1 MGEGQWWV
9 KVSAEG
15 QWVGEGQW
23 WLKVNQDKTLTGAP
37 EPLTAGLS
45 PPGCSQ
51 GG

>member
-15 QWVGEGQW
+15 QWWV
-23 WLKVNQDKTLTGAP
+23 KVNQDETLTGAP